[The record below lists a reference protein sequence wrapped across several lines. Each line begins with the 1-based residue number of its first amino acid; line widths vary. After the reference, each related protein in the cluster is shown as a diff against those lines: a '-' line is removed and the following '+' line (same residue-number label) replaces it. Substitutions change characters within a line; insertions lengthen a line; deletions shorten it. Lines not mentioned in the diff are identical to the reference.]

1 MNWYYIPEE
10 DDTYLYICPC
20 PKKSK
25 KGLTKSGKPYAQ
37 RWFCASVDW
46 DGDLNFFIDMPSKY
60 MREEY
65 IRKPKKPNIYYSII
79 QWGIFESDENFSEF
93 F

>member
-37 RWFCASVDW
+37 RWFV
-46 DGDLNFFIDMPSKY
+46 LL
-60 MREEY
+60 
-65 IRKPKKPNIYYSII
+65 
-79 QWGIFESDENFSEF
+79 
-93 F
+93 